1 MSRRKQSNPKPL
13 LKNESEN
20 PVRNMAILQQD
31 PESISTEID
40 DEQSTVAS
48 DDNTLARSQSISES
62 DKKDTPANDASPL
75 SLETSSH
82 SSTPVTSTTP
92 IASPTLPIDIKCEK
106 KAAAAAEQLNQLHTN
121 SELPK
126 LRLNITLASDPALQP
141 EAKDIQ
147 SIRASAV
154 ENYETESNCDDEMR
168 DDSASSPIL
177 VHDDNGPPPEKIRK
191 RHDSTFRS
199 SGNKFVVNLQQSNVN
214 PNDII
219 PRVPAFICAP
229 CGIKFSSMS
238 TLEAHQTFYCTHSKK
253 DTEDSNNPLKVILV
267 DDGSSTESSATK
279 TTVRTTK
286 QYGCNQCSYSADKK
300 VSLNR
305 HMRMHQ
311 TSPTNS
317 SVTSNGDDCSSQIQQ
332 PLQQQQPIQLHQVDR
347 YCTDCDIRF
356 SNTKTFRAHKEF
368 YCRGRHSRHDD
379 SGPPTSAA
387 KTVAQKTV
395 QPKSTEENSKFP
407 ESIGP
412 TQPFLALPTTPIII
426 IPYSLIRGANVL
438 PGPLSVSAGV
448 VNPDLNCYVL
458 QNGSLQPIAQAISM
472 PSISERAT
480 KPSSTRA
487 QTPVAKTSS
496 QPSDSE
502 VSPNHL
508 DTTKNS
514 KRRETHNRE
523 GNTTP
528 LDLSVRRL
536 SIDRSY
542 RERSASI
549 SSSISGDLQ
558 RINMDALNDGKEN
571 LLLNSSNSASPEQI
585 VCAPSLPG
593 SPPLTPSP
601 KRSSSS
607 PRGILTLSPSSLAS
621 SLHLNQPNS
630 QAASTIL
637 RPLLVNELTARL
649 AEPNSV
655 AAVLNSSAQH
665 LLDSQNFEL
674 ALNIAANA
682 NNVPL
687 PIAKTTS
694 PISAVANVTKK
705 PIISASAT
713 LPLVQ
718 PQIFVKQGVSKCKE
732 CNIVFCKYENYL
744 AHKKHYC
751 SSRNIEENSD
761 GKTKPSP
768 PTSPLAP
775 ANSTNA
781 SAVHGAYQQLICAA
795 CGIKFTSLDNLQAHQ
810 MYYCPK
816 RMEAPAVVRDKCAK
830 CKTIH
835 DAAQPCATN
844 QNIYKC
850 PICDVVSANATESRK
865 HLETHAG
872 AKAFRCSICGYKGN
886 TLRGM
891 RTHIRM
897 HFDKK
902 TNDFNEES
910 YISCTLDE
918 ENSEAHA
925 QTATLSSS
933 VSTNQASSP
942 EYAQSAAPSTAA
954 QTHHCDK
961 CSYSSSFKGNLIR
974 HMKIAHSTGEP
985 VPPSLIGEGD
995 ESLLCETEA
1004 ERPNS
1009 ARVIVKSEPPE
1020 SKSLERPPS
1029 VIQETND
1036 AVANNIKIENVDI
1049 SDNEDDEKNSDVA
1062 DSDSVQ
1068 RFLPENS
1075 LVRTSLLSGVPAPG
1089 SISLNASTSEV
1100 DNKYCR
1106 ICDIKFKYMSSYI
1119 AHKKSY
1125 CRNMESGLDIGPVV
1139 TSSPV
1144 SSVIAST
1151 RSSPNQASVVT

>member
-20 PVRNMAILQQD
+20 SVRNMAILQQD

-82 SSTPVTSTTP
+82 SSTPATSTTP
-92 IASPTLPIDIKCEK
+92 IASPNLPIDIKIETK
-106 KAAAAAEQLNQLHTN
+106 TTGSTELNSTN
-121 SELPK
+121 IELPK

-147 SIRASAV
+147 SIRANTV
-154 ENYETESNCDDEMR
+154 ENYETESNCDDEIQE
-168 DDSASSPIL
+168 DSISPPIL
-177 VHDDNGPPPEKIRK
+177 LHEDNGPPPEKIRR
-191 RHDSTFRS
+191 RHDSTFRP
-199 SGNKFVVNLQQSNVN
+199 SGNKFVVNLQQNIN
-214 PNDII
+214 PADIL
-219 PRVPAFICAP
+219 PRVPAFICQP
-229 CGIKFSSMS
+229 CGIKFSSIS
-238 TLEAHQTFYCTHSKK
+238 TLEAHQTFYCTHNKK

-267 DDGSSTESSATK
+267 DDGSSTESATK
-279 TTVRTTK
+279 TVRTTK

-311 TSPTNS
+311 TSPTSS
-317 SVTSNGDDCSSQIQQ
+317 SVTSNGDDCSSQQ
-332 PLQQQQPIQLHQVDR
+332 PQQPIQLHQVDR

-368 YCRGRHSRHDD
+368 YCGNRHRDGP
-379 SGPPTSAA
+379 GPPTSST
-387 KTVAQKTV
+387 KNVTQKTV
-395 QPKSTEENSKFP
+395 QPKTTEENNKFP
-407 ESIGP
+407 ETIGP

-438 PGPLSVSAGV
+438 PGPLSVSAGIA
-448 VNPDLNCYVL
+448 NPDLNCYVL
-458 QNGSLQPIAQAISM
+458 QNGSLQPIAQAISV
-472 PSISERAT
+472 PSVS
-480 KPSSTRA
+480 KGQSTRP
-487 QTPVAKTSS
+487 QTPVAKTST

-508 DTTKNS
+508 ETTSKVAKRNTNS
-514 KRRETHNRE
+514 RE

-536 SIDRSY
+536 SVDRSY

-558 RINMDALNDGKEN
+558 RTNIDALNDGKEN

-593 SPPLTPSP
+593 SPPPLTPSP

-621 SLHLNQPNS
+621 SLHLNQPNA
-630 QAASTIL
+630 QTASTIL
-637 RPLLVNELTARL
+637 RPLLVNELTARM
-649 AEPNSV
+649 ADSNSV

-665 LLDSQNFEL
+665 LLDGQNFDL
-674 ALNIAANA
+674 ALNIATNV

-694 PISAVANVTKK
+694 PIAVAAGITKK
-705 PIISASAT
+705 QIVGASTA

-751 SSRNIEENSD
+751 SSRNIEENTE
-761 GKTKPSP
+761 GKVKPSP
-768 PTSPLAP
+768 PTSPLAA
-775 ANSTNA
+775 ANQTGN
-781 SAVHGAYQQLICAA
+781 SAGTIHGAYQQLICAA
-795 CGIKFTSLDNLQAHQ
+795 CGIKFTSLDNLKAHQ
-810 MYYCPK
+810 TYYCTK
-816 RMEAPAVVRDKCAK
+816 RIEVPAVVKDKCTK
-830 CKTIH
+830 CKMFH
-835 DAAQPCATN
+835 DASQTCATTN
-844 QNIYKC
+844 QNLFKC
-850 PICDVVSANATESRK
+850 PVCDVVSANSTESRK

-872 AKAFRCSICGYKGN
+872 VKAFRCTICGYKGN

-902 TNDFNEES
+902 TNDFNEEN
-910 YISCTLDE
+910 YISCTLDD
-918 ENSEAHA
+918 ENAEAAATILPSPTLLNQAASPENAQPATTAAIA
-925 QTATLSSS
+925 QT
-933 VSTNQASSP
+933 
-942 EYAQSAAPSTAA
+942 Y
-954 QTHHCDK
+954 HCEK
-961 CSYSSSFKGNLIR
+961 CTYTSISKGNLIR
-974 HMKIAHSTGEP
+974 HIKIAHSTDEQI
-985 VPPSLIGEGD
+985 PSSIISSPLIGEGD
-995 ESLLCETEA
+995 ESLLCDAETDTQ
-1004 ERPNS
+1004 NS
-1009 ARVIVKSEPPE
+1009 ARVIVKTEPSE
-1020 SKSLERPPS
+1020 SKSSDRSPILIPES
-1029 VIQETND
+1029 ND
-1036 AVANNIKIENVDI
+1036 IVMNTIKIENVEI
-1049 SDNEDDEKNSDVA
+1049 SDNEDDEKSSDIA
-1062 DSDSVQ
+1062 DSDSARTFQ
-1068 RFLPENS
+1068 RS
-1075 LVRTSLLSGVPAPG
+1075 SHVTRTLLSGVTTAN
-1089 SISLNASTSEV
+1089 SISLNASTSGD
-1100 DNKYCR
+1100 DNKYCHV
-1106 ICDIKFKYMSSYI
+1106 CDIKFKYMSSYI

-1125 CRNMESGLDIGPVV
+1125 CRNVPNELDIGPV
-1139 TSSPV
+1139 TPNPP
-1144 SSVIAST
+1144 
-1151 RSSPNQASVVT
+1151 RSSPNQTSVVT